1 VRHFVGDAGVF
12 DGPSYEST
20 SSGIGSIR
28 TVFLFLGLGIGLVG
42 PGSGAREEVIGG
54 PGGGAREEA
63 MGGAAVS
70 RLGVEKHFFVGVMSC
85 SEGSLMV

>member
-28 TVFLFLGLGIGLVG
+28 TVFLFLGLGIGL
-42 PGSGAREEVIGG
+42 GG